1 MNKRDRSDAVSF
13 PPLGRCAQRCG
24 NGISAFAAISLIAL
38 LLAPEVVNADDAFG
52 AQIDDG
58 VHRYFTQ
65 RLGEKASAE
74 DWKGLRFTQKVFALP
89 ADLPQRACPQ
99 PLQVETEQQP
109 SSVLGRKRITL
120 TCSGHPDSSITVT
133 AQATVFIKA
142 VVATQ
147 VLERE
152 EPITVEMLALQEIPV
167 GKQERT
173 FYSRIDQV
181 TGLSAKRRI
190 RAQQALTQ
198 DMLASPWLVRRGER
212 LVMQARH
219 NVIQAST
226 QGEALED
233 GRKGDVIRVK
243 NVTSGKVIEAQVTGI
258 GVVNSTF

>member
-24 NGISAFAAISLIAL
+24 NGISAFAAINLIAL
-38 LLAPEVVNADDAFG
+38 LLAPEAVSADDTFS

-65 RLGEKASAE
+65 RLSEKASAE
-74 DWKGLRFTQKVFALP
+74 AWNGLRFTQKVFALP

-109 SSVLGRKRITL
+109 SSVLGRKRVRL
-120 TCSGHPDSSITVT
+120 TCVGQPDSSITVT
-133 AQATVFIKA
+133 AQATVFIRA

-147 VLERE
+147 ILERE
-152 EPITVEMLALQEIPV
+152 EPITGAMLAVREVSL
-167 GKQERT
+167 GKQDQAY
-173 FYSRIDQV
+173 FNRINQV
-181 TGLSAKRRI
+181 EGLSAKRRI
-190 RAQQALTQ
+190 RADQALTQ
-198 DMLASPWLVRRGER
+198 EMLTSPWLVRRGER
-212 LVMQARH
+212 VVMQARH
-219 NVIQAST
+219 GAIQANT
-226 QGEALED
+226 EGEALAD

-258 GVVNSTF
+258 GVVSSTF